1 MAVAPLPNVRQVVE
15 YALTEMPPEQIWL
28 GVPTYGYD
36 WPLPFVQGETRAQ
49 SISPQAALARARR
62 YGAAIQYD
70 ETAQAPWFRYT
81 DGDLSLIHI

>member
-49 SISPQAALARARR
+49 SIPPGGSGPGAPVWRGHPVRRDRPGALVPLHRR
-62 YGAAIQYD
+62 GRRG
-70 ETAQAPWFRYT
+70 P
-81 DGDLSLIHI
+81 